1 MSAGETYPGTQAV
14 WRAISLLKAFTDEQP
29 ELSLVELARLLGLN
43 KTTAYRLLTALE
55 NEGLVARNADTE
67 TYRLG
72 PEMIV
77 LGGRALRANELR
89 PLSRGE
95 LQALAH
101 EIGEAATLELLVGD
115 EVLVL
120 EEIPGGHLV
129 STNQAVGT
137 RWPAYTTS
145 TGKAMLADLPDSAL
159 AQALP
164 GPLVQLTGWTITNL
178 ADLRAELAQVRRQGF
193 AVADQEIEIG
203 FIAVGAAVRNHEGRA
218 VAAISVNGPT
228 ARLTPA
234 RIPEVGALVKAAAER
249 ISDKLGF
256 RIIEQRG
263 SGAEEQG

>member
-1 MSAGETYPGTQAV
+1 MSAGEPYPGTQAV

-29 ELSLVELARLLGLN
+29 ELSLTDLAHLVGLN

-55 NEGLVARNADTE
+55 NEGLVARNANTE

-72 PEMIV
+72 PEVIV

-89 PLSRGE
+89 PLSRVE
-95 LQALAH
+95 LLALAQ
-101 EIGEAATLELLVGD
+101 EVGEATTLEILVGD

-137 RWPAYTTS
+137 RWPAYATS
-145 TGKAMLADLPDSAL
+145 TGKAILADLPDSAL
-159 AQALP
+159 AMALTS
-164 GPLVQLTGWTITNL
+164 PLIPLTERTITNL
-178 ADLRAELAQVRRQGF
+178 ADLRAELTRVRAQGY

-203 FIAVGAAVRNHEGRA
+203 FIAVGAAIRNHEGQV

-234 RIPEVGALVKAAAER
+234 RLPAVGARVKAAAER

-256 RIIEQRG
+256 RTLEQRCR
-263 SGAEEQG
+263 GAEEQG